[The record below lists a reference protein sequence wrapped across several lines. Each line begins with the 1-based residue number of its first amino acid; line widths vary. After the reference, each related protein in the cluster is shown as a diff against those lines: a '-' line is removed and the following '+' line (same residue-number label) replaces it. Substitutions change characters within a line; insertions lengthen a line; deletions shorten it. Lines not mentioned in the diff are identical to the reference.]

1 MSMDTINVRDPAPLR
16 HVAEERLRDGI
27 PPPPHDGWTTGM
39 DALTVLH
46 NLAGSPE
53 SAGDALKLLH
63 ELQVHQVELAMQ
75 HEQLEQSRAE
85 VAESLE
91 RYVERFDFA
100 PVGYLTVE
108 PGGRIVDGNLA
119 AADLFDLDRADLP
132 GRSLEGLVAPDSRG
146 ALRAVLNRLS
156 TGGRL
161 HTDGPPEICEVYA
174 EPAGQPRR
182 LLQVAGKAAPRA
194 QYLYVTFTSIR
205 DHAAPDQPA
214 TR

>member
-1 MSMDTINVRDPAPLR
+1 MNTTNVRDPAPLR

-27 PPPPHDGWTTGM
+27 PPPPHDGWTTGV
-39 DALTVLH
+39 DALSVLH

-75 HEQLEQSRAE
+75 HEQMEQSRAE

-91 RYVERFDFA
+91 RYIERFDFA

-108 PGGRIVDGNLA
+108 PDGRIVEGNLA
-119 AADLFDLDRADLP
+119 AAELFDHDRADLP
-132 GRSLEGLVAPDSRG
+132 GRSLESLVAPDSRG
-146 ALRAVLNRLS
+146 ALRAVLNRLCAD
-156 TGGRL
+156 GRL
-161 HTDGPPEICEVYA
+161 RTEGPPENCEVYA
-174 EPAGQPRR
+174 EPAGRPRR
-182 LLQVAGKAAPRA
+182 LLQVAGNAAPRG

-205 DHAAPDQPA
+205 DPIAPDQPA
-214 TR
+214 PR

>member
-1 MSMDTINVRDPAPLR
+1 MSIDTINWSSPEPLR

-27 PPPPHDGWTTGM
+27 PPPAHSGWTTGVE
-39 DALTVLH
+39 ALSVLH

-100 PVGYLTVE
+100 PVGYFTVE
-108 PGGRIVDGNLA
+108 PDGRIVEGNLVG
-119 AADLFDLDRADLP
+119 ADLFAVDRADLP
-132 GRSLEGLVAPDSRG
+132 GRSIEGLVAVVSR
-146 ALRAVLNRLS
+146 ADLRAVLNRV
-156 TGGRL
+156 RK
-161 HTDGPPEICEVYA
+161 DGPSETCEVYA
-174 EPAGQPRR
+174 EQPGRPRR
-182 LLQVAGKAAPRA
+182 RLQVVAKAAPRA
-194 QYLYVTFTSIR
+194 QSLYVTCTPLR
-205 DHAAPDQPA
+205 EDKAPAPQAPH
-214 TR
+214 